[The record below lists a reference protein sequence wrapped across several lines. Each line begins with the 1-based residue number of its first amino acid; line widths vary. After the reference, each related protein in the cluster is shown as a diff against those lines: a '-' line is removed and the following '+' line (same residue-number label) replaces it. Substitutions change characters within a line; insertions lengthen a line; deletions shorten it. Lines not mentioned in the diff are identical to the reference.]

1 MALPEERNL
10 MRVLVIEDSKT
21 QAHRLRRL
29 LEGEGFSV
37 QVAEDGE
44 SGLRLCALPT
54 LPDIVVSD
62 VLMPGMDQL

>member
-1 MALPEERNL
+1 
-10 MRVLVIEDSKT
+10 MRVVVIEDSKT

-44 SGLRLCALPT
+44 AGLRLCAGAT
-54 LPDIVVSD
+54 LPDLVVSD
-62 VLMPGMDQL
+62 VLMPGIDGY